1 MEEMTSVSLHVNR
14 EQEIKIFEGML
25 TGDTNRHIFLVQA
38 DAGMGKT
45 SLLKEFS
52 QMCGDEYQWAK
63 VNLKKMSYT
72 EEEILG
78 ELCRQLG
85 PALFQKFDRARS
97 DRGPIQSD
105 PGQRR
110 MYRQILTDAFF
121 DDLVSIGSPSERPTV
136 LLFDTFE
143 KASDPVKEWLWGQFL
158 DRARP
163 HQWLVLVLAGRKFP
177 QLDIDLEEWCM
188 KQSLKCL
195 SRDHVRQYVQR
206 LEVDYKSEEVIDVV
220 YKGTKG
226 VPLGLVTFLQN
237 LRDEGDTNG

>member
-1 MEEMTSVSLHVNR
+1 MEQSTSVSLHVNR
-14 EQEIKIFEGML
+14 EQEIKIFKGML
-25 TGDTNRHIFLVQA
+25 NGDTTRHIFLVQA

-45 SLLKEFS
+45 TLLKEFS
-52 QMCGDEYQWAK
+52 QMCGKDYQWAK

-85 PALFQKFDRARS
+85 PPLFQKFDKIRS
-97 DRGPIQSD
+97 ERGLIQSD
-105 PGQRR
+105 PSQRR
-110 MYRQILTDAFF
+110 IYRQILTDAFF
-121 DDLVSIGSPSERPTV
+121 DDVVSMGSAPDKPTV

-163 HQWLVLVLAGRKFP
+163 HQWLVIVLAGRKFP

-188 KQSLKCL
+188 KQTLKCL

-206 LEVDYKSEEVIDVV
+206 LELDYKSEEVIDVV

-237 LRDEGDTNG
+237 LRDEGETNG